1 MKGRVQTGSLQNAFQ
16 LVEATASQVVGDDDV
31 RDGVKHKLD
40 VLRVCG
46 AGHVAVDLLGRRL
59 VLRLELG
66 LDVGRSLAILLGS
79 CILSEADCEGRSQD
93 LLLEEILL
101 VEEKDDGGVSE
112 PLVVA
117 N

>member
-1 MKGRVQTGSLQNAFQ
+1 MKGRVQTWSLLNAFG
-16 LVEATASQVVGDDDV
+16 LVEAAASQVVGDDDV
-31 RDGVKHKLD
+31 RDGVEHELD
-40 VLRVCG
+40 VLRVGG

-59 VLRLELG
+59 VLGLELG
-66 LDVGRSLAILLGS
+66 LDVGRRFAVLLRA

-101 VEEKDDGGVSE
+101 VEEEDDGGVSK